1 MKRYVLSHVPMSL
14 GYALLVFLI
23 RANWRALEPA
33 VILNW
38 MYWVL
43 GVLVGVLAL
52 FFDRI
57 AYTFSYPQEQ
67 LSQHFSWYWKQKKY
81 GAALALLDTRRME
94 QEKLTFRS
102 ALFMVIW
109 VPLAF
114 FALTSTVGLFGKGVV
129 MGLML
134 HILVDSW
141 RMLKIS
147 PQRAHVRLFWII
159 KRVVTP
165 EERQVFLWVMSAI
178 FVVLSLWV
186 R

>member
-1 MKRYVLSHVPMSL
+1 MKRYVLSHIPMSL
-14 GYALLVFLI
+14 AYALAVFLI
-23 RANWRALEPA
+23 RVNWRELDPQ
-33 VILNW
+33 VILSW
-38 MYWVL
+38 GYWAL

-52 FFDRI
+52 FLDRI

-67 LSQHFSWYWKQKKY
+67 LSQHFNWYIKQKKI
-81 GAALALLDTRRME
+81 GTALALLDTRRME

-109 VPLAF
+109 APLAF
-114 FALTSTVGLFGKGVV
+114 FALTSTAGLFGKGVV

-141 RMLKIS
+141 RMLKVS

-165 EERQVFLWVMSAI
+165 EERQVFLYVMSII